1 MGRVTG
7 ADLLRDA
14 VAELYSSDPDGFVE
28 RRGVLAAQAR
38 EAGQA
43 PVARQ
48 IAALRKPTRSAWVV
62 NRLVQAAPEVPG
74 ELASLGDELLA
85 AQRSLDGAAI
95 RELSQQRRQLIEA
108 LVRQAFTVVGLHS
121 PPAGLRDEV
130 ATTLEAA
137 LADPQVARQLAAGTL
152 ARAARSEG
160 FGLAGPPVLSLVQGG
175 GSGPATTETSGRP
188 GAAQKRAG
196 AAGQPGEA
204 GKQTGAAGR
213 PRASGKQAEAGSRTG
228 AGSRAGAAGKATV
241 QAQASGREQVRAEA
255 RARAAEARAEA
266 EARQERERH
275 RQEVLAEAEQ
285 AVTETAR
292 AAQDATA
299 QEQEQESLVER
310 LEVQLADARQRL
322 AEVRFA
328 ARRARNRQRQAGQ
341 ALDRLR
347 K

>member
-7 ADLLRDA
+7 ADLLGDA

-43 PVARQ
+43 PVAKQ

-108 LVRQAFTVVGLHS
+108 LVRQAFTVAGLRS

-137 LADPQVARQLAAGTL
+137 LADPQVAGQLAAGTL
-152 ARAARSEG
+152 ARAAHSEG

-175 GSGPATTETSGRP
+175 GSGPAT
-188 GAAQKRAG
+188 
-196 AAGQPGEA
+196 
-204 GKQTGAAGR
+204 
-213 PRASGKQAEAGSRTG
+213 
-228 AGSRAGAAGKATV
+228 GSRAGAAGKATV
-241 QAQASGREQVRAEA
+241 QAQASGRRGQTRAEA
-255 RARAAEARAEA
+255 RARAAEAQARAAEARAQTEA
-266 EARQERERH
+266 EARQERERR

-285 AVTETAR
+285 AVTETAQ

>member
-1 MGRVTG
+1 MGRVTA

-28 RRGVLAAQAR
+28 RRGVLVAQAR
-38 EAGQA
+38 QAGQA
-43 PVARQ
+43 PMAKQ

-108 LVRQAFTVVGLHS
+108 LVRRAFTVVGLHA

-137 LADPQVARQLAAGTL
+137 LADPQVAAQLADGTL
-152 ARAARSEG
+152 ARSARSEG
-160 FGLAGPPVLSLVQGG
+160 FGPVGPPALSLVQGG
-175 GSGPATTETSGRP
+175 GPGPATTQTGGRP
-188 GAAQKRAG
+188 GAEKRAG
-196 AAGQPGEA
+196 AAGRPKAPRPSGE
-204 GKQTGAAGR
+204 
-213 PRASGKQAEAGSRTG
+213 QA
-228 AGSRAGAAGKATV
+228 
-241 QAQASGREQVRAEA
+241 RAEA
-255 RARAAEARAEA
+255 RARAADARAQAAEARAE
-266 EARQERERH
+266 RERR
-275 RQEVLAEAEQ
+275 RQEVLTEAEQ
-285 AVTETAR
+285 AVTETTQ

-299 QEQEQESLVER
+299 QEREQESLVER

>member
-1 MGRVTG
+1 
-7 ADLLRDA
+7 

-43 PVARQ
+43 PVAKQ

-95 RELSQQRRQLIEA
+95 RELSQRRRQLIEA

-175 GSGPATTETSGRP
+175 GSGPATTETGGSGPATTETSGRP
-188 GAAQKRAG
+188 GAAKKRAG
-196 AAGQPGEA
+196 A
-204 GKQTGAAGR
+204 
-213 PRASGKQAEAGSRTG
+213 GSRAR

-241 QAQASGREQVRAEA
+241 QAQAGGREQARAEA
-255 RARAAEARAEA
+255 RARAAEAQARAAEARAQTEA
-266 EARQERERH
+266 EARQERER
-275 RQEVLAEAEQ
+275 RRLEALAEAEQ
-285 AVTETAR
+285 AVTKTAR
-292 AAQDATA
+292 AAQEATA

-341 ALDRLR
+341 ALDRQR